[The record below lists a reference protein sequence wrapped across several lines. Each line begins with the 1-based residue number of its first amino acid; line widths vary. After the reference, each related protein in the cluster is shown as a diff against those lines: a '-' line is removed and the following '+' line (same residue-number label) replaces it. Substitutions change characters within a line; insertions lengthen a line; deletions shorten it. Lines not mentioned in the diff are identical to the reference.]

1 MADNNKAVGPLATAK
16 LVALIKAVTAKK
28 YDKTGGKIDGNAE
41 ITGGL
46 KVGMSSEFS
55 SSIKAGSEISSDMLL
70 MAPIVELRDPAKE
83 ESISFGVSGENAAKV
98 TSPVPGGGTQYARL
112 AVGTPTGDNDAT
124 TKAYVD
130 GRTHDYY
137 DVTVISAADAAQTID
152 GGIISVR
159 GSADKTVSEI
169 AAAYAAGA
177 IVRCIYGGNIMPLV
191 RAEDGSYSFAGT
203 GANYGVARD
212 GNITVT
218 IMSTTSNGDTT
229 LITSAAGEL
238 PIPDSDVSQNGC
250 ALVVR
255 DGQWMYSEDK
265 LIPATPTSNGLM
277 SAADKAKLDSM
288 DSVCYD
294 IYAKIGAADVR
305 DSVYKYGCT
314 VSRTFAE
321 INAAVYAGKTPRV
334 LLVNNIDNPGDTRII
349 CPLSE
354 YDTSRSE
361 GGYYFDAP
369 GLVGV
374 SGSGRI
380 YIDENGAMYTCSAG
394 ELPAVDAN
402 QNGKYL
408 MIDGGRW
415 TYRRP
420 DAATATAPGF
430 MSAADKVKLDGI
442 EKGANKTVVDAA
454 LDAGSANPVQ
464 NKAVK
469 AALDGKAGTA
479 VATTSANGLMSAADK
494 DKLDGV
500 EAGATKTTVD
510 AVLDAASENP
520 VQNKAVK
527 AALDGKLST
536 RGGEISGNL
545 DVGLTV
551 GAGGSVSTG
560 VTRFDSGIHF
570 EKAASDAGRI
580 SHGFSEADGEDP
592 PLARLKVAAP
602 TEDDDATNKKY
613 VDDRAVRHDAAQGLT
628 SNQKFIAC
636 ANIGAVNQ
644 KSVWTEGNV
653 ALLPRGADGAKTIN
667 IMPSEKS
674 NDYTLTLDAG
684 PENVPVYV
692 AGLETPTDAQ
702 TDYAAN
708 VAFVKAKIA
717 EVAASGGVDVDNAL
731 SATSTNPVQNKVV
744 TAALTGKAGTAVAT
758 TSANGLMSAA
768 DKTKLDG
775 VEAGATRTTVDAAL
789 DAASENPV
797 QNKAV
802 LSALDGKMDKSGGT
816 FTGNVYGKYFC
827 GTWLQSTAAGDL
839 GRTPG
844 KIAVL
849 DDSGWVYY
857 RTPAELLADIGAMSG
872 GDYYTKAETDAAI
885 AVRASTSAYG
895 TTKLSNS
902 TTSSSKT
909 LAATPYAVKTAL
921 AQAKAYVD
929 SAIAVAI
936 NSAY

>member
-1 MADNNKAVGPLATAK
+1 MADNNKAVGPRASAK

-28 YDKTGGKIDGNAE
+28 YDKTGGKIDGNVE

-98 TSPVPGGGTQYARL
+98 TSPVPGAGTQYARL
-112 AVGTPTGDNDAT
+112 TVGTPTGDNDAT

-137 DVTVISAADAAQTID
+137 DVTVTSSADAAQTID

-159 GSADKTVSEI
+159 GSADKTVAEI
-169 AAAYAAGA
+169 AAAYAAGD
-177 IVRCIYGGNIMPLV
+177 IVRCIYNGNIMQLV
-191 RAEDGSYSFAGT
+191 RAADGSYAFAGV
-203 GANYGVARD
+203 GANYGVARS
-212 GNITVT
+212 GNIVIT
-218 IMSTTSNGDTT
+218 IMSTSNGDTT

-294 IYAKIGAADVR
+294 IYAKIGTADTH

-321 INAAVYAGKTPRV
+321 INAAVNAGKTPRV

-402 QNGKYL
+402 QDGKYL

-430 MSAADKVKLDGI
+430 MSAADKAKLDGI
-442 EKGANKTVVDAA
+442 ETDANKTVVDAA

-479 VATTSANGLMSAADK
+479 VATTSANGLMSSADK
-494 DKLDGV
+494 TKLDGV
-500 EAGATKTTVD
+500 EAGANKTTVD
-510 AVLDAASENP
+510 VALDAASENP

-527 AALDGKLST
+527 AALDGKLSKL
-536 RGGEISGNL
+536 GGEISGHL
-545 DVGLTV
+545 DVGQTV
-551 GAGGSVSTG
+551 SAEGAVSVGRTSTD
-560 VTRFDSGIHF
+560 TGIHF

-580 SHGFSEADGEDP
+580 SHGSDP
-592 PLARLKVAAP
+592 MTGVSPIARLKVASP
-602 TEDDDATNKKY
+602 TEDDDAATKAY
-613 VDDRAVRHDAAQGLT
+613 VDGAAVRYDAAQTLDDAQKAQARDNIDAPSAFAPILT
-628 SNQKFIAC
+628 SPVMIRKFGETESAGVYLSTIDTGEKWAEIRLEDVNENAPVAIA
-636 ANIGAVNQ
+636 N
-644 KSVWTEGNV
+644 
-653 ALLPRGADGAKTIN
+653 LR
-667 IMPSEKS
+667 
-674 NDYTLTLDAG
+674 
-684 PENVPVYV
+684 
-692 AGLETPTDAQ
+692 TPTGAGKD
-702 TDYAAN
+702 DYAATKGY
-708 VAFVKAKIA
+708 VDSKV
-717 EVAASGGVDVDNAL
+717 ASGSGVTVDTAM
-731 SATSTNPVQNKVV
+731 SGTSTNPVQNKVIKQYV
-744 TAALTGKAGTAVAT
+744 DGKVAAAG
-758 TSANGLMSAA
+758 SNI
-768 DKTKLDG
+768 
-775 VEAGATRTTVDAAL
+775 TVDAAL
-789 DAASENPV
+789 SSTSTNPV

-802 LSALDGKMDKSGGT
+802 KAAIDAKMGKSGGT

-827 GTWLQSTAAGDL
+827 GTWLQSAAASNL

>member
-98 TSPVPGGGTQYARL
+98 TSPIPGGGTQYARL

-152 GGIISVR
+152 GGIIDVR
-159 GSADKTVSEI
+159 GSADKTVAEI
-169 AAAYAAGA
+169 SAAYAAGA
-177 IVRCIYGGNIMPLV
+177 IVRCIYGGNIMQLV
-191 RAEDGSYSFAGT
+191 RAEDGNYAFAGV
-203 GANYGVARD
+203 GANWGVARS
-212 GNITVT
+212 GNITITIRSTSTGDVT
-218 IMSTTSNGDTT
+218 W
-229 LITSAAGEL
+229 ITSAAGEL
-238 PIPDSDVSQNGC
+238 PIPDSDASQNGC

-265 LIPATPTSNGLM
+265 LVLATPTSNGLM
-277 SAADKAKLDSM
+277 SAVDKAKLDSM

-294 IYAKIGAADVR
+294 IYAKIGTADTH
-305 DSVYKYGCT
+305 DSVYKYGCM
-314 VSRTFAE
+314 VSHTFAE
-321 INAAVYAGKTPRV
+321 INSAVHAGKTPRV
-334 LLVNNIDNPGDTRII
+334 LLVDNIDNPSDTRVI

-374 SGSGRI
+374 NGSGRI
-380 YIDENGAMYTCSAG
+380 YIDENGATYTCSAG

-402 QNGKYL
+402 HDGKYL

-430 MSAADKVKLDGI
+430 MSAADKAKLDGI
-442 EKGANKTVVDAA
+442 ETDANKTVVDAA

-494 DKLDGV
+494 TKLDGV
-500 EAGATKTTVD
+500 EAGANKTTVD
-510 AVLDAASENP
+510 AALDAASENP

-536 RGGEISGNL
+536 RGGEISGYL
-545 DVGLTV
+545 SVGLTV
-551 GAGGSVSTG
+551 SAEGSVSTG
-560 VTRFDSGIHF
+560 KTSTDTGIHF
-570 EKAASDAGRI
+570 EKAGSDVGRI
-580 SHGFSEADGEDP
+580 SHGSDP
-592 PLARLKVAAP
+592 MTGVAPIARLKVASP
-602 TEDDDATNKKY
+602 TEDDDAATKGY
-613 VDDRAVRHDAAQGLT
+613 VDGSAVRYDAAQELEFAQKGQARQNIDAAGVDSPQFQGFLTLSPANETLGHGVGLSPT
-628 SNQKFIAC
+628 GSGHNYTLDISD
-636 ANIGAVNQ
+636 VD
-644 KSVWTEGNV
+644 EGNPT
-653 ALLPRGADGAKTIN
+653 LLTGVKTQ
-667 IMPSEKS
+667 
-674 NDYTLTLDAG
+674 
-684 PENVPVYV
+684 
-692 AGLETPTDAQ
+692 TDAN
-702 TDYAAN
+702 TNAATT
-708 VAFVKAKIA
+708 VEYVKNKIA

-921 AQAKAYVD
+921 SQAKAYVD

>member
-28 YDKTGGKIDGNAE
+28 YDRTGGKIDGNAE

-159 GSADKTVSEI
+159 GSADKTVAEI

-177 IVRCIYGGNIMPLV
+177 IVRCIYGGNIMQLV

-294 IYAKIGAADVR
+294 IYAKIGTADTH

-321 INAAVYAGKTPRV
+321 INAAVHAGKTPRV
-334 LLVNNIDNPGDTRII
+334 LLVDNIDNPSDTRVI

-402 QNGKYL
+402 QDGKYL
-408 MIDGGRW
+408 TIDGGRW

-420 DAATATAPGF
+420 DTATATAPGF
-430 MSAADKVKLDGI
+430 MSTADKAKLDGI
-442 EKGANKTVVDAA
+442 ERGANKTVVDAA
-454 LDAGSANPVQ
+454 LDAASTNPVQNKAVKTALDGKAGTAVATQSSAGLMSSDDKTKLDGVEAGANKTIVDAALDEASENPVQ

-469 AALDGKAGTA
+469 AALDSKLSTRGGEISASLEVGQTVSAEGSVSVGRTSTDTGIHFEKAGSDVGRISHGSDPMTGVAPIARLKVASPTEDDDAATKKYVDDRAVRYDAAQTLTDAQKAQARENVDAASAFAPILTSPVMIRKERATDSAGVYLSTIDIGEKHAEIRLEDVNENAPVAIANLRTPTGAGTDNYAATKGYVDSKVASGGGVTVDDAMSDTSTNPVQNKVVKTALDTKAGTA
-479 VATTSANGLMSAADK
+479 VATTSANGLMSKADK
-494 DKLDGV
+494 TKLDDIEKGANKTTIDSAMSGSSV
-500 EAGATKTTVD
+500 NPVQNKVIKQYIDDKAAAAGSNITVD
-510 AVLDAASENP
+510 AALDAASENP

-527 AALDGKLST
+527 AALDGMLST
-536 RGGEISGNL
+536 QGG
-545 DVGLTV
+545 
-551 GAGGSVSTG
+551 
-560 VTRFDSGIHF
+560 
-570 EKAASDAGRI
+570 
-580 SHGFSEADGEDP
+580 
-592 PLARLKVAAP
+592 
-602 TEDDDATNKKY
+602 
-613 VDDRAVRHDAAQGLT
+613 
-628 SNQKFIAC
+628 
-636 ANIGAVNQ
+636 
-644 KSVWTEGNV
+644 
-653 ALLPRGADGAKTIN
+653 
-667 IMPSEKS
+667 
-674 NDYTLTLDAG
+674 TLTG
-684 PENVPVYV
+684 N
-692 AGLETPTDAQ
+692 
-702 TDYAAN
+702 
-708 VAFVKAKIA
+708 
-717 EVAASGGVDVDNAL
+717 
-731 SATSTNPVQNKVV
+731 
-744 TAALTGKAGTAVAT
+744 LTGKYIT
-758 TSANGLMSAA
+758 
-768 DKTKLDG
+768 
-775 VEAGATRTTVDAAL
+775 
-789 DAASENPV
+789 
-797 QNKAV
+797 
-802 LSALDGKMDKSGGT
+802 
-816 FTGNVYGKYFC
+816 
-827 GTWLQSTAAGDL
+827 GTWLQSTAAANL
-839 GRTPG
+839 GKTPG

-857 RTPAELLADIGAMSG
+857 RTPAELFADLGIAN
-872 GDYYTKAETDAAI
+872 AI
-885 AVRASTSAYG
+885 KS
-895 TTKLSNS
+895 
-902 TTSSSKT
+902 
-909 LAATPYAVKTAL
+909 
-921 AQAKAYVD
+921 YVD
-929 SAIAVAI
+929 TAIAVAI